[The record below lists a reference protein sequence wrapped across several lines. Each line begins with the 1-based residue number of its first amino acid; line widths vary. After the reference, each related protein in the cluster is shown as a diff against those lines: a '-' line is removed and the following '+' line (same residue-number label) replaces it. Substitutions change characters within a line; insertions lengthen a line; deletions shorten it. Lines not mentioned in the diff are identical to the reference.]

1 MPRPPC
7 RVAIIGPP
15 QAGTSTLCQLLAQ
28 HHNALVL
35 DMEVLVKPVLAK
47 GKEEWLNK
55 VKEETTQVAIE
66 KIKMKIEQDGG
77 QNSGKFFFF
86 LPLQSARKAFKMP
99 CSLKNVLY
107 FLNM

>member
-1 MPRPPC
+1 M
-7 RVAIIGPP
+7 
-15 QAGTSTLCQLLAQ
+15 
-28 HHNALVL
+28 
-35 DMEVLVKPVLAK
+35 KPVLAK
-47 GKEEWLNK
+47 GEAEWLNK

-66 KIKMKIEQDGG
+66 KIRMKIEQDGG
-77 QNSGKFFFF
+77 QNSGKFSF